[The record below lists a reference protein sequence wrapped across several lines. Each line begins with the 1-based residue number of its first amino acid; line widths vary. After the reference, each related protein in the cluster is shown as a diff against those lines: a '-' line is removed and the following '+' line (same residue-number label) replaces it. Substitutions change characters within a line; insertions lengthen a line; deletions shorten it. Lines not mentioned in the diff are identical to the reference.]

1 MAITDEQIRAA
12 TVRGVRLNRDR
23 VHAVA
28 ARYIRSR
35 ALVEIELDNGAYFS
49 FPPALTQALANA
61 KPSQLA
67 QVQVVGG
74 GTGLYF
80 PRLDA
85 DLYVPALFEGVFG
98 SKAWTAAQ
106 LGKQGGR
113 ARSARKTASSR
124 ENGKLG
130 GRPRKPAP
138 PPAEA

>member
-1 MAITDEQIRAA
+1 MAITDEEVRTA

-35 ALVEIELDNGAYFS
+35 GLVEIELDNGAYFS
-49 FPPALTQALANA
+49 FPPALTQTLKNA
-61 KPSQLA
+61 TPGQLTD
-67 QVQVVGG
+67 VQVVGG

-80 PRLDA
+80 PKLDA

-98 SKAWTAAQ
+98 SKAWIAAQ
-106 LGKQGGR
+106 LGKQGGQ
-113 ARSARKTASSR
+113 ARSPRKARSSR

-130 GRPRKPAP
+130 GRPRKSPP
-138 PPAEA
+138 PPAEV

>member
-1 MAITDEQIRAA
+1 MAITDEDIRAA

-28 ARYIRSR
+28 ARYIKSR
-35 ALVEIELDNGAYFS
+35 GLIEIELDNGAFFS

-61 KPSQLA
+61 KPGQLID
-67 QVQVVGG
+67 VQVVGG

-80 PRLDA
+80 PELDA

-98 SKAWTAAQ
+98 SKAWIAAQ
-106 LGKQGGR
+106 LGKQGGL
-113 ARSARKTASSR
+113 ARSFRKTATSR

-130 GRPRKPAP
+130 GRPRKSPP

>member
-1 MAITDEQIRAA
+1 MAPTDEQVRAA
-12 TVRGVRLNRDR
+12 TVRGIRLNRDR

-35 ALVEIELDNGAYFS
+35 GLIEIELDNGAFFS
-49 FPPALTQALANA
+49 FPPALTQTLASA
-61 KPSQLA
+61 KPSQLVD
-67 QVQVVGG
+67 VQVVGG

-80 PRLDA
+80 PSLDA

-98 SKAWTAAQ
+98 SKTWIAAQ
-106 LGKQGGR
+106 LGQQGGQ
-113 ARSARKTASSR
+113 ARSVRKTASSR

-130 GRPRKPAP
+130 GRPRKAPP

>member
-1 MAITDEQIRAA
+1 MAINDEQIRAA

-49 FPPALTQALANA
+49 FPPALTQSLANA

-98 SKAWTAAQ
+98 SKAWIAAQ

-130 GRPRKPAP
+130 GRPRKPP

>member
-1 MAITDEQIRAA
+1 
-12 TVRGVRLNRDR
+12 LNRHR
-23 VHAVA
+23 VHAVS
-28 ARYIRSR
+28 ARYITSR

-67 QVQVVGG
+67 EVQVVGA

-80 PRLDA
+80 PKLDA

-98 SKAWTAAQ
+98 SKAWIASQ
-106 LGKQGGR
+106 LGRQGGE
-113 ARSARKTASSR
+113 ARSPRKRAASR

-130 GRPRKPAP
+130 GRPRKPPP